1 MSSTSR
7 TLSQAGST
15 ATDRS
20 RSRLLLG
27 KRSRAAVVRPIAL
40 ALALALTGVGLPRAA
55 AAQQLAV
62 DQIELFLTPGDPA
75 RGSAVFNVTN
85 EGNAAL
91 QATLYTS
98 DWDRDSVGNTRTFA
112 VGTIPESCRDK
123 VQIFPT
129 QLQLEPHSQQAV
141 RVTLVD
147 GDTVSRACWSIVFVE
162 LRNPVRMQV
171 AGRAIQAIVR
181 VGTKIYVEPRTAQR
195 SGDIVDMRVLPHVA
209 TAAELAANTAP
220 DTTTRDLLLVFKNT
234 GGMQIRPNGRVE
246 LRRPD
251 NSVAATVHVDE
262 FPILPGATE
271 QVRVPIP
278 TLASGKYIAL
288 AILDFGGAD
297 IAGGQV
303 EIQMP

>member
-1 MSSTSR
+1 MSSTSP
-7 TLSQAGST
+7 TL
-15 ATDRS
+15 
-20 RSRLLLG
+20 
-27 KRSRAAVVRPIAL
+27 SRAAKAATTTSLLL
-40 ALALALTGVGLPRAA
+40 ALVLAALLAPHRA

-62 DQIELFLTPGDPA
+62 DQVELFLTPGDPS
-75 RGSAVFNVTN
+75 RGSAVFNVSN
-85 EGNAAL
+85 EGNSAL

-141 RVTLVD
+141 RVTLVG
-147 GDTVSRACWSIVFVE
+147 GDTLSRACWSIVFVE

-181 VGTKIYVEPRTAQR
+181 VGTKIYVEPRAAQR
-195 SGDIVDMRVLPHVA
+195 SGDIVDMRVLPHAA
-209 TAAELAANTAP
+209 TQVELAANTAL
-220 DTTTRDLLLVFKNT
+220 DSSRKDLMLVFKNT

-246 LRRPD
+246 LRRAD
-251 NSVAATVHVDE
+251 NSVAATVKVDE

-288 AILDFGGAD
+288 AILDYGGAD